1 MKTAFQKPW
10 PSLTELI
17 RCSKGAVMIE
27 TAIVVPVLAM
37 LSMGGLEVS
46 RMVARQAELQA
57 GALQGEEI
65 ALSTSTSEAVT
76 DINEVRSILAASLAL
91 DESEVTVEKLYRC
104 DADANLVSNK
114 DTCGAG
120 EVVSTYMRITLN
132 DSYVPIWTSF
142 GIGKSFDYNIVR
154 LVQVS

>member
-1 MKTAFQKPW
+1 MKTAFLKAGS
-10 PSLTELI
+10 SLIELI
-17 RCSKGAVMIE
+17 RCSNGAVMIE

-57 GALQGEEI
+57 GAQQGEEI
-65 ALSTSTSEAVT
+65 ALSTSTSDAVT
-76 DINEVRSILAASLAL
+76 DINEVRSILATSLSL

-104 DADANLVSNK
+104 DFNASLVSDK
-114 DTCGAG
+114 DTCG
-120 EVVSTYMRITLN
+120 ESSVVSIYMRITLS
-132 DSYVPIWTSF
+132 DSYTPLWTSF